1 MIFRLIFHGKD
12 VTAGIPFELH
22 NSLFNFN
29 GPLGGDLQHSDIG
42 YFITKKIINP
52 WRNRSR
58 CYSRSIL
65 FYNSTVFLV
74 GDGLFFISASV
85 LSKYKSAEKTSAS
98 LDFEKGTTKRD
109 AMQVVANGTVALIL
123 VVGYGFFDLLPLLL
137 TNQTVI
143 PQITSPFFVGVF
155 IAFAVHNAD
164 TWATEIGLLSNR
176 KPRLV
181 TNLRKQVMQGTSGGI
196 TIDGLAASLF
206 GAMVI
211 AGVYFSAY
219 LTIPPNSHDIFMIG
233 LAMGVI
239 TIAGLIGS
247 VVDSIE
253 GATIQGI
260 YYCEPCAK
268 ETESNPHPRCGN
280 PTTLIRGNIVI
291 NNDIVNVSSAF
302 IVAILGIIIILLIR
316 F

>member
-1 MIFRLIFHGKD
+1 MSSIIPYLIMMVPLAVIFNIPILAVSLQKKLLTRGGIGVAAFLGIFFF
-12 VTAGIPFELH
+12 IIQPFFWLAM
-22 NSLFNFN
+22 
-29 GPLGGDLQHSDIG
+29 
-42 YFITKKIINP
+42 
-52 WRNRSR
+52 
-58 CYSRSIL
+58 
-65 FYNSTVFLV
+65 VF
-74 GDGLFFISASV
+74 FFISASV
-85 LSKYKSAEKTSAS
+85 LSKYKSIEKTSAS
-98 LDFEKGTTKRD
+98 LDFEKGATKRD

-123 VVGYGFFDLLPLLL
+123 VVGYGIFDLLPLLL
-137 TNQTVI
+137 TDRTVI
-143 PQITSPFFVGVF
+143 PQITSPFFIGVF
-155 IAFAVHNAD
+155 IAFAAHNAD

-181 TNLRKQVMQGTSGGI
+181 TNLKKQVDQGTSGGI
-196 TIDGLAASLF
+196 TIDGLVASLI

-219 LTIPPNSHDIFMIG
+219 LTIPPGSHNIFMIG

-239 TIAGLIGS
+239 TLAGLIGS

-253 GATIQGI
+253 GAVIQGI
-260 YYCEPCAK
+260 YYCEQCAK

-280 PTTLIRGNIVI
+280 STTLIRGNIII

-302 IVAILGIIIILLIR
+302 LVAMLGILIIVLIR